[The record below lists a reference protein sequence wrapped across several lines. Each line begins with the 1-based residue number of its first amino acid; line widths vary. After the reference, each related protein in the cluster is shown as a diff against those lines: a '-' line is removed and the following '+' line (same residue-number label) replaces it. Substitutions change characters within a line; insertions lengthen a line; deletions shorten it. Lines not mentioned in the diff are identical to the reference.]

1 MKKYYIGISILCLFT
16 LSFLSACNIENN
28 NNESVSFD
36 IEEVFVENSKEQKW
50 ENYNEQILETEL
62 IKIDGISDVSIDITF
77 DENNKAV
84 SANISLK
91 TTSTIKE
98 DMEQTVI
105 DYLAESLNLEEEM
118 ITIENITES

>member
-105 DYLAESLNLEEEM
+105 DYLAESLNLGKR
-118 ITIENITES
+118 